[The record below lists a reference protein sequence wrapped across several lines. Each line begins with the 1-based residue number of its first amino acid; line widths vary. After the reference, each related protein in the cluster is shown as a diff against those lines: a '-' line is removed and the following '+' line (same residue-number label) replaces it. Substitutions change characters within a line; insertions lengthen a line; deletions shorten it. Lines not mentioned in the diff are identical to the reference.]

1 MDYKLH
7 WSDESLKNLEEILDY
22 LSSRW
27 TQKEIDRF
35 KHKLSR
41 QLGLIIQNPYMFPV
55 STYNPYLRKAVL
67 SKQTTIFYKIED
79 FKVSI
84 AYLHINRKNIKRIF

>member
-22 LSSRW
+22 LSSRS

-35 KHKLSR
+35 KHKLNK

-55 STYNPYLRKAVL
+55 STYNPHLRKAVL
-67 SKQTTIFYKIED
+67 SKQTTIFYNIVD

-84 AYLHINRKNIKRIF
+84 VYLHISRKNIKRIF